1 VSEEREGS
9 RALGVVSLVSAIA
22 APFFVIVPFW
32 RYSVDYERSH
42 HVMDSGALFAMVPLG
57 IATAIVTGI
66 LAGRVG
72 TRPPIA
78 KAGIVLALIE
88 VGLIAGLLLLG
99 FLMQD
104 QLTEPI

>member
-1 VSEEREGS
+1 
-9 RALGVVSLVSAIA
+9 
-22 APFFVIVPFW
+22 VIVPFW
-32 RYSVDYERSH
+32 LYSVDYERYH
-42 HVMDSGALFAMVPLG
+42 RVMDNGALFAMMPLG
-57 IATAIVTGI
+57 IATAIVTGV

-99 FLMQD
+99 YLLQD
-104 QLTEPI
+104 ALTEPI